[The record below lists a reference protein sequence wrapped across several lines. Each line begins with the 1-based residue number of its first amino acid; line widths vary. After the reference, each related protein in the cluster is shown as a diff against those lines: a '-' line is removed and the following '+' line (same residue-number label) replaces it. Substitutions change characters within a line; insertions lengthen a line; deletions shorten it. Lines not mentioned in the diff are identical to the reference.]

1 MTSTSGDGLVNP
13 VDTVYCKNARHF
25 LEETSPWGRFFA
37 NELVQFRTRP
47 WVFRGHRDSNWPL
60 IPSALR
66 TDTEMLTAE
75 LSRWAPIRT
84 TTHIP
89 KPFDQVSA
97 ELNTLR
103 AFYVLA
109 DQQGLT
115 LPEDS
120 QRIRDDINAP
130 WKYAIRLQK
139 ERAPWPPP
147 ELLSVLGLAQHHG
160 VPTRLLD
167 WSYDISAATYFACVD
182 AARERMELETLAD
195 HRDLTDEQH
204 ERYEHGLIEVW
215 ALNLYL
221 TAPDP
226 DEGDAA
232 RAPFKVVTAPG
243 ANIVNLR
250 AQSGLFTV
258 DNPTLFDWDA
268 AETDTIP
275 MDEKLARE
283 GSTTPAMR
291 RFQLPLTDAPHLLTL
306 LARERITGA
315 RFFPGY
321 DGIVKALRERKWRIL
336 AGQT

>member
-1 MTSTSGDGLVNP
+1 MTSASGDGFVNP
-13 VDTVYCKNARHF
+13 VDTVYCEDARHF

-60 IPSALR
+60 TPSALR
-66 TDTEMLTAE
+66 IDAEMLTAE
-75 LSRWAPIRT
+75 LSRWEPIRT
-84 TTHIP
+84 KTRTP
-89 KPFDQVSA
+89 KPFGQVLA
-97 ELNTLR
+97 ELHTLR

-120 QRIRDDINAP
+120 QRIRDEINAP
-130 WKYAIRLQK
+130 WKHAIRLSK
-139 ERAPWPPP
+139 ERTPWPPP
-147 ELLSVLGLAQHHG
+147 ELLSMLGLAQHHG
-160 VPTRLLD
+160 LPTRLLD

-182 AARERMELETLAD
+182 AAREWVELEALAD
-195 HRDLTDEQH
+195 VGELTQGQQ

-221 TAPDP
+221 TTPDP

-232 RAPFKVVTAPG
+232 RAPFIVVTAPG

-250 AQSGLFTV
+250 AQSGLFTL

-275 MDEKLARE
+275 MDKKLLRE
-283 GSTTPAMR
+283 GRTTPAMR
-291 RFQLPLTDAPHLLTL
+291 RFQLPLSHAPHLLTL

-321 DGIVKALRERKWRIL
+321 DGVVKALRERKWRIL
-336 AGQT
+336 AGQV